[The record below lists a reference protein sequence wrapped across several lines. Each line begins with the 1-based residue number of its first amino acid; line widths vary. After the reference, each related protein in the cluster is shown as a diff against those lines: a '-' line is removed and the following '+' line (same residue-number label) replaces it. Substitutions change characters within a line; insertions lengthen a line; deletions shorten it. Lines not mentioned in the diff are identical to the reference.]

1 MTICMLNPFDVED
14 VLNVPTQC
22 LQYAVVQIL
31 DSVPYHSYTKD
42 RLKQQKSCEFLTAL
56 LDRYQ

>member
-1 MTICMLNPFDVED
+1 MLNPFYVED

-31 DSVPYHSYTKD
+31 DIVPYHSYTKD